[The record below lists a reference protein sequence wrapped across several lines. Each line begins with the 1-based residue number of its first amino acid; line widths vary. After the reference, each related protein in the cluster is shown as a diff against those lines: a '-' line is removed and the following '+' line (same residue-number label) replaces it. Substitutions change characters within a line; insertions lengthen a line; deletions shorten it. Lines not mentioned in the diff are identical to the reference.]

1 MTSCEQFVRWL
12 PSFEYVS
19 SQVGSRSSGMCVC
32 ARCKHMFLFCSYNSI
47 MMGQK
52 LQEHR
57 SGQNKSHNKH
67 DFAVKTRLFSDQVL
81 YQNIVNQPLPLQK
94 KTRIDCEP
102 AQSDFQTT
110 QRFDDSYGSDH
121 LIDQKTQ
128 ILDPFWVDHGESP
141 GGFLRCFG
149 QKMILQNH

>member
-1 MTSCEQFVRWL
+1 M
-12 PSFEYVS
+12 
-19 SQVGSRSSGMCVC
+19 
-32 ARCKHMFLFCSYNSI
+32 I
-47 MMGQK
+47 GQK
-52 LQEHR
+52 LREHR
-57 SGQNKSHNKH
+57 RGQNKSHNKH
-67 DFAVKTRLFSDQVL
+67 DFALKTRLFRDQTL
-81 YQNIVNQPLPLQK
+81 YQNIANQPLPLQE

-121 LIDQKTQ
+121 LIYQKTK
-128 ILDPFWVDHGESP
+128 ILDPFWVDHGEIP